1 MTTESLLRLDINSGV
16 LVNRGGW
23 SGEADYGLVETAI
36 LKESSTQ
43 TESGGNETA
52 CVLRELISRTPP
64 VLLGYDGRD

>member
-36 LKESSTQ
+36 LKESSMQ
-43 TESGGNETA
+43 TESGTNEAA
-52 CVLRELISRTPP
+52 CVLREHYEGTPSAP
-64 VLLGYDGRD
+64 RRNGRG